1 MFYFRYSSQITGF
14 KNFSKKQIR
23 NDQQTLTGEFLN
35 LQSRYRGST
44 LGVKNERKQILIYS
58 IDV

>member
-44 LGVKNERKQILIYS
+44 LGEKLNANKF
-58 IDV
+58 